1 MKLFS
6 ILAMVALLFSACTT
20 TPTVVY
26 KQAEFHVSES
36 LLKKCPELPPIGDGI
51 KATVTMG
58 DLVTYNKNLAQ
69 QYIDCATKDD
79 SLIDIV
85 TPNVTQTRK

>member
-6 ILAMVALLFSACTT
+6 ILTVIVLSVSACTT

-26 KQAEFHVSES
+26 KQAEFHVSQS
-36 LLKKCPELPPIGDGI
+36 LLTKCPDLPTIGDGT
-51 KATVTMG
+51 KTTVTMG
-58 DLVTYNKNLAQ
+58 DLVTYNKNLSQ

-85 TPNVTQTRK
+85 TPNVTQTQK